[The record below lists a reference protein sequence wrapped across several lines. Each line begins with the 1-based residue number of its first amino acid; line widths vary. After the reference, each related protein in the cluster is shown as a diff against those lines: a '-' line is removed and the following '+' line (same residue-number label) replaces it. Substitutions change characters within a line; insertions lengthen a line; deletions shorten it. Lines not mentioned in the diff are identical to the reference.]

1 MTFGLS
7 PRALRGLAVAGA
19 MTMFGAACAQA
30 QSSNSRLNG
39 EAVASH
45 AVIFTYHRFGEAQSP
60 ATNLRLDQFDAQ
72 VQELLEGGYNVLP
85 LADIVAALQAGETL
99 ADKTVG
105 LSVDDAYASFYV
117 NAWPR
122 LRAANL
128 PFTVFVAT
136 DSLDRNSPD
145 VMTWDQLREMVAS
158 GLVTIGSQSMSHP
171 HMPTADDARIAEEL
185 TKSAARIAAE
195 IGAPPALFAYP
206 YGEMSSRVREA
217 VRKAGYAAA
226 FGQHSGVA
234 FAGEDFFYLPRFSVN
249 ERFGDMS
256 RFRLAAQALPL
267 PVGDVTPADPFLMGD
282 NPPAFGFTMTADLRN
297 IDKLG
302 CYYADQSLQIERLGE
317 RRIEARIAK
326 PFPPGRARLNCTLPA
341 GNDRWRWYG
350 TQFVVPDP
358 SGANP
363 PD

>member
-1 MTFGLS
+1 MAFGLS
-7 PRALRGLAVAGA
+7 SRALRGFCVANAMMMASAGA
-19 MTMFGAACAQA
+19 SA
-30 QSSNSRLNG
+30 QSSSSRLNG
-39 EAVASH
+39 ESIASH
-45 AVIFTYHRFGEAQSP
+45 AVIFTYHRVGEPQAP
-60 ATNLRLDQFDAQ
+60 ATNLRVDQLDTQI
-72 VQELLEGGYNVLP
+72 QELLEGGYNVLP
-85 LADIVAALQAGETL
+85 VADILSALQAGETL

-105 LSVDDAYASFYV
+105 LTVDDSYPSFYA

-128 PFTVFVAT
+128 PFTIFVAT
-136 DSLDRNSPD
+136 DSIDRSSPD
-145 VMTWDQLREMVAS
+145 FMTWDQLREMVAS
-158 GLVTIGSQSMSHP
+158 GLVAVGSQSVSHP
-171 HMPTADDARIAEEL
+171 HMTTADDARIADEL

-195 IGAPPALFAYP
+195 IGMAPTLFAYP

-234 FAGEDFFYLPRFSVN
+234 YAGEDVFYLPRFSVN
-249 ERFGDMS
+249 ERFGDLS

-267 PVGDVTPADPFLMGD
+267 PVGDVTPADPFLAGD
-282 NPPAFGFTMTADLRN
+282 NPPAFGFTMTSDLRN

-302 CYYADQSLQIERLGE
+302 CYYADQSLQVELLGE
-317 RRIEARIAK
+317 RRIEVRISQ

-350 TQFVVPDP
+350 TQFLVPDP
-358 SGANP
+358 SGGNP